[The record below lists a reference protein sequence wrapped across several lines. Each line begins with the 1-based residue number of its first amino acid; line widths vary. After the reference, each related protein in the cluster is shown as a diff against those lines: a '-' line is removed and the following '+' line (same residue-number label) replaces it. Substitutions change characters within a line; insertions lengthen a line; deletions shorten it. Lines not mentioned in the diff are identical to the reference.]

1 MTWARVRRTK
11 IGVADTPMAI
21 MALLRLGPRKA
32 ASAMARIKKGQA
44 KKASVMRE
52 ITVSTAPPRKPAAR
66 PIGTPSISE
75 IETDTTPASRE
86 ARVPQITRD
95 NTSRPISS
103 VPNQ

>member
-1 MTWARVRRTK
+1 M
-11 IGVADTPMAI
+11 GVADTPMAI

-32 ASAMARIKKGQA
+32 ASAIARIRKGQA
-44 KKASVMRE
+44 RKASVMRE
-52 ITVSTAPPRKPAAR
+52 MTVSTAPPMKPAAR

-75 IETDTTPASRE
+75 IETDTTPASSE